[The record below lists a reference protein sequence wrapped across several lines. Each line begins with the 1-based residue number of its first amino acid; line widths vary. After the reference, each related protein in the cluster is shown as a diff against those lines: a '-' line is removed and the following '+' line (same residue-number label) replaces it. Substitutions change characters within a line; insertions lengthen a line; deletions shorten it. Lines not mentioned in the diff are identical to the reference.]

1 MRCGQNFKATLRTQL
16 NLGFQLTET
25 VKRRSA
31 TDMTWQKKSE
41 KLKIHQYK
49 LFSFLKKLK
58 EIKKSELS
66 LSDQWGINKQ
76 NNIHV

>member
-1 MRCGQNFKATLRTQL
+1 
-16 NLGFQLTET
+16 
-25 VKRRSA
+25 
-31 TDMTWQKKSE
+31 MTWQKKSE